1 MNRTY
6 DEVEA
11 WLVSQLAALS
21 EADPDSIE
29 VDRPFTDYR
38 LDSSVAVTLAQELG
52 HWMGRELSPTL
63 FWEYPNI
70 IALADALTDP
80 QSPGVD

>member
-11 WLVSQLAALS
+11 WLVSQVATLA
-21 EADPDSIE
+21 EADPDSI
-29 VDRPFTDYR
+29 DIDKPFIDYR
-38 LDSSVAVTLAQELG
+38 LDSSVAVTLAHELG
-52 HWMGRELSPTL
+52 RWMGRELSPTL

-70 IALADALTDP
+70 STLADALTDS
-80 QSPGVD
+80 QSPRSD